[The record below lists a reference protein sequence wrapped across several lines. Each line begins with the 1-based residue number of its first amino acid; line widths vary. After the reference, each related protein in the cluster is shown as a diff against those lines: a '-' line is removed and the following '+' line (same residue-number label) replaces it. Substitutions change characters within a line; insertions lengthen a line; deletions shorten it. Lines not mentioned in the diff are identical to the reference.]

1 MNRMHAIVHAA
12 AARLPAVDAVTG
24 RRFQAHVARLAAS
37 ARTDGYVRPRYA
49 AGPLPSRFH
58 VA

>member
-12 AARLPAVDAVTG
+12 AARLPAIDPASG
-24 RRFQAHVARLAAS
+24 RLLSRLATRNA
-37 ARTDGYVRPRYA
+37 GYVRQRYA
-49 AGPLPSRFH
+49 AVTLPSRFQ

>member
-24 RRFQAHVARLAAS
+24 RRLQAHAVRLATS
-37 ARTDGYVRPRYA
+37 ARADGYVRPRYA
-49 AGPLPSRFH
+49 AGTLPSRFH
-58 VA
+58 VV

>member
-12 AARLPAVDAVTG
+12 AARLS
-24 RRFQAHVARLAAS
+24 VADPVSPRLARRLAA
-37 ARTDGYVRPRYA
+37 RDTGYVRQRYA
-49 AGPLPSRFH
+49 AGTLPSRFQ

>member
-12 AARLPAVDAVTG
+12 AARLPAAEPVPA
-24 RRFQAHVARLAAS
+24 RLLQRLAARNS
-37 ARTDGYVRPRYA
+37 GYLRQRYA
-49 AGPLPSRFH
+49 AGTLPSRFQ